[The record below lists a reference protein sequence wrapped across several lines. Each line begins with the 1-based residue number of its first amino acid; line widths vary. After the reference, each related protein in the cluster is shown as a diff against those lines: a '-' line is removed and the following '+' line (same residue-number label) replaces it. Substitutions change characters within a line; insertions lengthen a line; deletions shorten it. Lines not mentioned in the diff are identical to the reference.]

1 MSLDSYDVTGGTVDS
16 IRSGGVVPEKLV
28 GGTNSVI
35 GRPHRFNANA
45 DPAMR
50 TFVRHMLPAAPLVL
64 IRPGRIKFSEDTENW
79 LVKKLQELGHKD
91 DAEAKALLARKDASG
106 QSVPTSL
113 FSKNYGV
120 TDEDLS
126 AVNQAI
132 KDKQKG
138 TVLDI
143 LSNED
148 NLKSARYFEFNSSN
162 EVLKE
167 YQSVMYTLS
176 SRLAARMQ
184 SMASN
189 LTLWNSVKGAATGEW
204 QPESLINA
212 GFYTFWA
219 DNASSVSESASNE
232 VGPTKLGGLVKT
244 VAEISREAQFFLKS
258 DLGAQSTKM
267 REGMVENAIKG
278 VSDFIGGDM
287 KDGGVRA
294 SLGDA
299 ILGMN
304 PMFPEVWKDSSF
316 SRSYTL
322 NFKFHSPYG
331 HPMAVYQNVLGP
343 FIMLLSLVMPVS
355 SGMGTYSEPFVF
367 QVDCPGYFACDLGIC
382 TDFSFTKGGSENL
395 WTIDGLPR
403 QIDVNMQIRDLY
415 PVLAASRNNDSL
427 FFNVGMGTFLDNL
440 AGIAL
445 YKTKDGKGDLAAR
458 MKAGVYNSMNLT
470 RGAADRWG
478 AGLQGL
484 NQQYN
489 PLANVD
495 MAKIF
500 GG

>member
-1 MSLDSYDVTGGTVDS
+1 MSSDSYDLRGGSLDSL
-16 IRSGGVVPEKLV
+16 RSGGVVPEKLV
-28 GGTNSVI
+28 GGTDSVI
-35 GRPHRFNANA
+35 GRPHRFNTNA
-45 DPAMR
+45 DPTMR
-50 TFVRHMLPAAPLVL
+50 TFVRHMLPAAPLVM

-91 DAEAKALLARKDASG
+91 ESEAKALLGPKDVASG
-106 QSVPTSL
+106 KSAPGGL

-120 TDEDLS
+120 TDEDLN

-132 KDKQKG
+132 KEKQKG
-138 TVLDI
+138 TVMDI
-143 LSNED
+143 LANED

-162 EVLKE
+162 DVLKE
-167 YQSVMYTLS
+167 YQSVMYTLQ
-176 SRLAARMQ
+176 SRLFARMQ
-184 SMASN
+184 SKAISMTRAA
-189 LTLWNSVKGAATGEW
+189 KGAVSGEW
-204 QPESLINA
+204 QPEELTNA

-219 DNASSVSESASNE
+219 DNASSVSESSSNE

-258 DLGAQSTKM
+258 DLASQGQQK
-267 REGMVENAIKG
+267 RQGMVDNAIAG
-278 VSDFIGGDM
+278 VADFIGGDM

-316 SRSYTL
+316 QRSYTL

-331 HPMAVYQNVLGP
+331 HPMAIYQNVLAP
-343 FIMLLSLVMPVS
+343 FIMLLSMVMPIS

-395 WTIDGLPR
+395 WTADGLPR
-403 QIDVNMQIRDLY
+403 QIDVNMQIKDLY
-415 PVLAASRNNDSL
+415 PVIAASRNSDSL

-445 YKTKDGKGDLAAR
+445 YKTKLGQGDLATR
-458 MKAGVYNSMNLT
+458 MKASMYGGLNQI
-470 RGAADRWG
+470 RGTGDRWG
-478 AGLQGL
+478 AGLQAL

-489 PLANVD
+489 PLANVNVSSL
-495 MAKIF
+495 F
-500 GG
+500 GK

>member
-1 MSLDSYDVTGGTVDS
+1 MSPDSYDLSSGVLDS
-16 IRSGGVVPEKLV
+16 LRSGGVVPENLA
-28 GGTNSVI
+28 GGTDSVI
-35 GRPHRFNANA
+35 GRPHRFNTNA
-45 DPAMR
+45 DPSMR
-50 TFVRHMLPAAPLVL
+50 TFVRHMLPEAPLVM

-91 DAEAKALLARKDASG
+91 ESEAKALLGPKDVASG
-106 QSVPTSL
+106 KSAPGGL

-120 TDEDLS
+120 TDEDLN

-132 KDKQKG
+132 KEKQKG
-138 TVLDI
+138 TVMDI
-143 LSNED
+143 LANED
-148 NLKSARYFEFNSSN
+148 SLKSARYFEFNSSN
-162 EVLKE
+162 DVLKE
-167 YQSVMYTLS
+167 YQSVMYTLQ
-176 SRLAARMQ
+176 SRLFARMQ
-184 SMASN
+184 SKAISMTRAA
-189 LTLWNSVKGAATGEW
+189 KGAVSGEW
-204 QPESLINA
+204 QPEELTHA

-219 DNASSVSESASNE
+219 DNASSVSESSSNE

-258 DLGAQSTKM
+258 DLASQGQQK
-267 REGMVENAIKG
+267 RQGMVDNAIAG
-278 VSDFIGGDM
+278 VADFIGGDM

-316 SRSYTL
+316 QRSYTL

-331 HPMAVYQNVLGP
+331 HPMAIYQNVLAP
-343 FIMLLSLVMPVS
+343 FIMLLSMVMPIS

-395 WTIDGLPR
+395 WTADGLPR
-403 QIDVNMQIRDLY
+403 QIDVNMQIKDLY
-415 PVLAASRNNDSL
+415 PVIAASRNSDSL

-445 YKTKDGKGDLAAR
+445 YKTKLGQGDLVTR
-458 MKAGVYNSMNLT
+458 MKASMYGGLNQI
-470 RGAADRWG
+470 RGTGDRWG
-478 AGLQGL
+478 AGLQAL

-489 PLANVD
+489 PLANVNVGSL
-495 MAKIF
+495 F
-500 GG
+500 GK